1 VPDALA
7 PSPSRTRVSI
17 DFSKLPP
24 SPLRTAMFL
33 FSSLNPI
40 SRSFAIFESNSSGPS
55 EPTDAPKILDC
66 LFLRGDG
73 GSSLAAS
80 ASRRDFEDNGK
91 IDDADLNPNLL
102 PVFGG
107 RGGGWSSEFVLPVL
121 LRIGAF
127 TVLS

>member
-1 VPDALA
+1 
-7 PSPSRTRVSI
+7 
-17 DFSKLPP
+17 
-24 SPLRTAMFL
+24 MFL
-33 FSSLNPI
+33 FSSLKPI
-40 SRSFAIFESNSSGPS
+40 SRSFAIFESKSSSPF

-73 GSSLAAS
+73 GSSRSSLAAS